1 MSRSEQILELL
12 ADAGANGLLVAD
24 IAGALDEDSNDRVHS
39 LLAYLRKC
47 GKVRC
52 ERGTEGRGCPGRWY
66 LEGGTAP
73 RAQDAP
79 AAPAPAAAPDDDDD
93 QDDWPR
99 QKHTHVN
106 GDQPLRRPA
115 NAMPCSLLAPGE
127 RASDA
132 LQPLSTTDADALG
145 ELPPIDRGVQLSAV
159 QRKASRYEA
168 LAARMQPGD
177 SVLLEDIAKAG
188 ALSVKIRKL
197 GGKAAHRR
205 QPDGRVRVW
214 RMA

>member
-24 IAGALDEDSNDRVHS
+24 IAFALDEDSNDRVHS

-106 GDQPLRRPA
+106 GEQPLRVPA
-115 NAMPCSLLAPGE
+115 NAMPCSLLARGE

-132 LQPLSTTDADALG
+132 LRPVAAAEDDLADM
-145 ELPPIDRGVQLSAV
+145 PPIEPGVQLTAV
-159 QRKASRYEA
+159 QRKPSRYEA
-168 LAARMQPGD
+168 IAARMRPGD

-188 ALSVKIRKL
+188 ALSVKLRKL
-197 GGKAAHRR
+197 GHKAAHRR

-214 RMA
+214 RVK

>member
-12 ADAGANGLLVAD
+12 NDAGPTGLTVAD

-39 LLAYLRKC
+39 LLAYLRKS
-47 GKVRC
+47 GRVRS

-73 RAQDAP
+73 RAQDADPAPP
-79 AAPAPAAAPDDDDD
+79 AATEEDEP
-93 QDDWPR
+93 DDWPR
-99 QKHTHVN
+99 QKRTIVN

-132 LQPLSTTDADALG
+132 LQPLSATDADALG